1 MSQTAPPPGGQP
13 LVTVVVLNYN
23 GAQLLPACLDA
34 LAAQDLP
41 EGQMA
46 VRVVDNASS
55 DGSVELLERDY
66 PWVEVVRNQRNDGFA
81 GGNNL
86 AMRAATSEYLALI
99 NNDARPAP
107 DWLRRLLEPLRDDPG
122 GRLAATTAKIVFQPR
137 FLPVRL
143 ATPPFIPG
151 GLDGRELGVRIYRVT
166 VDGRDVSDQ
175 VLWDRLAYGPE
186 QAGPDRFR
194 WTRPAGTLL
203 VPVDPDRSPVD
214 RGRLLEPDR
223 PGHPFGVPRTPP
235 AGPPAGGAPLR
246 IGLRVAGETDK
257 PIELGWMDAGTTVK
271 AGPEPAE
278 VEFAVP
284 AGAGLLDVLNNAGGM
299 LFADGYG
306 ADRAYQELDLGQYD
320 RPEEVFAFCGGAVC
334 FRSSVLHEVGYF
346 DEDFFMYYEDTDLSW
361 RLRARGWSIR
371 YQPSAVTR
379 HLHAASSVEWS
390 PLFSFHND
398 RNRLLLLTK
407 NASAGLAVREVLRY
421 PLTTVSLALRAVVR
435 ARHPRYRPS
444 LQPTLLRLRVYAS
457 YLRLL
462 PRMLAR
468 RRALAARAVV
478 GRRALER
485 WLVSRP
491 SAS

>member
-107 DWLRRLLEPLRDDPG
+107 DWLRRLLEPLRDDPD

-175 VLWDRLAYGPE
+175 VLWDRLAYAPE

-203 VPVDPDRSPVD
+203 VPVDPDRSD
-214 RGRLLEPDR
+214 E
-223 PGHPFGVPRTPP
+223 
-235 AGPPAGGAPLR
+235 PLR

-271 AGPEPAE
+271 ASAEPAE

-284 AGAGLLDVLNNAGGM
+284 AGARLLDVLNNAGGM
-299 LFADGYG
+299 VFADGYG

-485 WLVSRP
+485 WLVCRS
-491 SAS
+491 